1 MGEAIAGGGLRWL
14 GFVIGGWDVV
24 VYLED
29 EDGVDEKVLFSV
41 AESQD
46 HRRSILG
53 LCIITELER

>member
-1 MGEAIAGGGLRWL
+1 
-14 GFVIGGWDVV
+14 V

-46 HRRSILG
+46 CRSSILG